1 MRTTWGGR
9 ARRGWSR
16 MDSLWVVPRAKLGRF
31 GNDEKASCVTVSR
44 RRSVLLSPSAARS
57 TTSPL
62 PFVAMYRR
70 TWGSALSIL
79 ILLFHSASSV
89 FRASSFPFFS
99 RSLSSLPPVRPLFP
113 PPPLRSCSSFSF
125 SLSSRR
131 PNRAIRA
138 REFDLLVS
146 PLCEIHLPSFP
157 ALRTDLPAPVT
168 GTLHLPEHHHL
179 RINRVWKIN
188 AARGDPRGG
197 ESASASAGGITVERE
212 KGRAQWYPCGGP
224 GVPCQRDTRV
234 FFCRGY
240 DSLFGIRGAELCSR
254 EIATRLD
261 NE

>member
-57 TTSPL
+57 TTSSL

-99 RSLSSLPPVRPLFP
+99 RSLSSFPLCVLFFRPLLCVLAHPSLSLSLLDDLIVRSAHESSTSLFP
-113 PPPLRSCSSFSF
+113 PSVKFTFRPSPPSG
-125 SLSSRR
+125 
-131 PNRAIRA
+131 PIY
-138 REFDLLVS
+138 
-146 PLCEIHLPSFP
+146 PPPS
-157 ALRTDLPAPVT
+157 PAPST
-168 GTLHLPEHHHL
+168 FRST
-179 RINRVWKIN
+179 
-188 AARGDPRGG
+188 
-197 ESASASAGGITVERE
+197 ITYGSIGY
-212 KGRAQWYPCGGP
+212 GR
-224 GVPCQRDTRV
+224 
-234 FFCRGY
+234 
-240 DSLFGIRGAELCSR
+240 
-254 EIATRLD
+254 
-261 NE
+261 

>member
-1 MRTTWGGR
+1 
-9 ARRGWSR
+9 

-44 RRSVLLSPSAARS
+44 RRSVLPSPSATRS
-57 TTSPL
+57 YPATSSF

-89 FRASSFPFFS
+89 FRASSFPF
-99 RSLSSLPPVRPLFP
+99 LSFSLPPISTP
-113 PPPLRSCSSFSF
+113 SISF
-125 SLSSRR
+125 SLSFSSRR

-157 ALRTDLPAPVT
+157 ALGTDLPAPVT

-188 AARGDPRGG
+188 AARGDLRGG

-212 KGRAQWYPCGGP
+212 KGRAQWYPRGGP
-224 GVPCQRDTRV
+224 GVPCQRDTGV
-234 FFCRGY
+234 FFAAGTTPCW
-240 DSLFGIRGAELCSR
+240 DS
-254 EIATRLD
+254 
-261 NE
+261 